1 MRGTLRH
8 PQNPT
13 KKGRF
18 GINTEPPFSCS
29 NQHAEEVCKC
39 AQLHRAKGSR
49 DEVPCGVQR
58 QRLWRGLGAAP
69 LGLPPNQH
77 AEEVC
82 KCAQLN
88 RAKGSRDEVPCGVQ
102 RQRLWRGLG
111 AAPLGL
117 PPNQHAEE
125 VCKCAQLNR
134 AKGSRDEV
142 PCGVQRQR
150 LWWGLGAK
158 PLGSPFT
165 PKSSQS
171 PLFPRPSAAHAFAPF
186 PRFGESAQGG
196 LRR

>member
-1 MRGTLRH
+1 MRGILRH

-69 LGLPPNQH
+69 LGHPQSTRGRSM
-77 AEEVC
+77 
-82 KCAQLN
+82 
-88 RAKGSRDEVPCGVQ
+88 RAHSTQSRNGCREGRRPFAGAGQ
-102 RQRLWRGLG
+102 R
-111 AAPLGL
+111 
-117 PPNQHAEE
+117 
-125 VCKCAQLNR
+125 
-134 AKGSRDEV
+134 

-150 LWWGLGAK
+150 LWWGEG
-158 PLGSPFT
+158 
-165 PKSSQS
+165 QS
-171 PLFPRPSAAHAFAPF
+171 PSVLPLPQNLLNRRFFLVCQRHMLLDRFHVLENLRGAACAGNHRRNRRILQNPRK
-186 PRFGESAQGG
+186 R
-196 LRR
+196 

>member
-1 MRGTLRH
+1 MRGILRH

-29 NQHAEEVCKC
+29 DQHAEEVCKC

-49 DEVPCGVQR
+49 EEVPCGVQR

-69 LGLPPNQH
+69 LGHPQSTRGRSM
-77 AEEVC
+77 
-82 KCAQLN
+82 
-88 RAKGSRDEVPCGVQ
+88 RAHSTQSRNGCREGRRPFAGAGQRPAGVQ
-102 RQRLWRGLG
+102 RQRLR
-111 AAPLGL
+111 
-117 PPNQHAEE
+117 
-125 VCKCAQLNR
+125 
-134 AKGSRDEV
+134 
-142 PCGVQRQR
+142 
-150 LWWGLGAK
+150 WGLGAK

-171 PLFPRPSAAHAFAPF
+171 PLFPRLSAAHAFGPF
-186 PRFGESAQGG
+186 PRFEESAQGG